1 MSKADDPPVLHLPT
15 PVPGRA
21 AHRAALRSGP
31 YALRPEH
38 PDAAMAAALETPV
51 AHATGPT
58 VATSLGVTTAR
69 RPARP
74 ITISP

>member
-1 MSKADDPPVLHLPT
+1 MSTAADPPVLHP
-15 PVPGRA
+15 PASAPRRA

-31 YALRPEH
+31 YAPRPAD
-38 PDAAMAAALETPV
+38 PDDAMAATRETPIV
-51 AHATGPT
+51 RDLGHT
-58 VATSLGVTTAR
+58 VATSLGVTTTR